1 MQEELNFIFDTAKEH
16 MDKAIHH
23 LEKEL
28 LKVRAGRANPSMLE
42 GVRVD
47 YYGSMTPISQVA
59 NINTPDA
66 RTLSVQ
72 PWEKKLIS
80 EIEKAIMAANLG
92 FNPMNNGDVIMINI
106 PPLTE
111 ERRKDLVRRSK
122 SEAED
127 ARVGVRNARKEA
139 MEEIKKLGKDGLSED
154 LVKDSEA
161 EVQKLTDSYTSRIES
176 IVDKKEQEIMAI

>member
-1 MQEELNFIFDTAKEH
+1 MKEELDFIFDTAKED

-23 LEKEL
+23 LDKEL

-47 YYGSMTPISQVA
+47 YYGSLTALTQIA

-72 PWEKKLIS
+72 PWEKKLITD
-80 EIEKAIMAANLG
+80 IEKAIMAANLG
-92 FNPMNNGDVIMINI
+92 FNPMNNGEVIMINI

-111 ERRKDLVRRSK
+111 ERRKDLVRRCK
-122 SEAED
+122 AEAED
-127 ARVGVRNARKEA
+127 ARVGIRNARKEA
-139 MEEIKKLGKDGLSED
+139 MEEIKKLGKEGLSED
-154 LVKDSEA
+154 LVKDSEF
-161 EVQKLTDSYTSRIES
+161 EVQKITDSYTGRVDS
-176 IVDKKEQEIMAI
+176 IVDKKEHEIIAI